1 MTAVMRL
8 EDVTL
13 EYPVPRQYRKEDI
26 QPSGVRNIS
35 LEVIQGEVLG
45 IIGRNGSGKSTLLKM
60 MAGVFPPDSG
70 VIATRG
76 SVSLLAGVGVGFHK
90 ELTGRENA
98 YLYGALMGRTT
109 EQIDGL
115 IEEIQ
120 SFAELDHHFDRP
132 IRTFSSGMKSRL
144 GISVATAFKPD
155 LLLIDEVL
163 GVGDASFRKKSE
175 KRVKDMISESGTVV
189 IVSHSLG
196 MLKTICDRIVVLDSG
211 SVLHEGD
218 VESGL
223 ELYANGQK
231 AKATMGI
238 QDN

>member
-1 MTAVMRL
+1 MSIVMRL
-8 EDVTL
+8 DGITL

-26 QPSGVRNIS
+26 QSSGVRKIS
-35 LEVIQGEVLG
+35 LEVKQGEVLG
-45 IIGRNGSGKSTLLKM
+45 IVGRNGSGKSTLLKI

-70 VIATRG
+70 IISSRG

-98 YLYGALMGRTT
+98 YLYGALMGRTQT
-109 EQIDGL
+109 QIDEL
-115 IEEIQ
+115 IDEIR
-120 SFAELDHHFDRP
+120 SFAELEHHFDRP
-132 IRTFSSGMKSRL
+132 IRTYSSGMKSRL

-175 KRVKDMISESGTVV
+175 ERVKEMIAESGTVV

-196 MLKTICDRIVVLDSG
+196 LLSSICSRIILLENGSIVSSGEPKQTLNDYSSLLKLD
-211 SVLHEGD
+211 
-218 VESGL
+218 
-223 ELYANGQK
+223 
-231 AKATMGI
+231 
-238 QDN
+238 

>member
-1 MTAVMRL
+1 MTVVMFL

-13 EYPVPRQYRKEDI
+13 EYPVPRQYRKENV
-26 QPSGVRNIS
+26 QSSGIRNVS
-35 LEVIQGEVLG
+35 LKVKQSEVLG

-70 VIATRG
+70 AISTRG

-109 EQIDGL
+109 EQIDVL
-115 IEEIQ
+115 IGEIQ

-132 IRTFSSGMKSRL
+132 IRTYSSGMKSRL

-163 GVGDASFRKKSE
+163 GVGDVSFRKKSE
-175 KRVKDMISESGTVV
+175 GRVKEMIAQSGTVV

-196 MLKTICDRIVVLDSG
+196 LLKNMCTRIMVVDDG
-211 SVLHEGD
+211 KIVFDGNPTD
-218 VESGL
+218 
-223 ELYANGQK
+223 
-231 AKATMGI
+231 GI
-238 QDN
+238 QEYKTLMKLD

>member
-1 MTAVMRL
+1 MTVVMHL
-8 EDVTL
+8 EDITL
-13 EYPVPRQYRKEDI
+13 SYPIDRRYRKENI

-35 LEVIQGEVLG
+35 LKVEQSEVLG

-70 VIATRG
+70 NISTRG
-76 SVSLLAGVGVGFHK
+76 SVSLLAGVGVGFNK

-98 YLYGALMGRTT
+98 YLYGALMGRTKT
-109 EQIDGL
+109 QIDDL

-120 SFAELDHHFDRP
+120 DFAEISHHFDRP
-132 IRTFSSGMKSRL
+132 MRTYSSGMKARL

-175 KRVKDMISESGTVV
+175 ERVKDLIASSGSVV
-189 IVSHSLG
+189 MVSHSMGL
-196 MLKTICDRIVVLDSG
+196 LAKICTRIIVLDDG
-211 SVLHEGD
+211 NIKFQGEPK
-218 VESGL
+218 
-223 ELYANGQK
+223 K
-231 AKATMGI
+231 AIEHYNKLLS
-238 QDN
+238 

>member
-1 MTAVMRL
+1 MSTVMRL
-8 EDVTL
+8 EDITL
-13 EYPVPRQYRKEDI
+13 EYPVPRQYRKENV

-35 LEVIQGEVLG
+35 LEVNQGEVLG

-70 VIATRG
+70 TISTRG

-98 YLYGALMGRTT
+98 YLYGALMGRTQT
-109 EQIDGL
+109 QIDEL
-115 IEEIQ
+115 IDEIR
-120 SFAELDHHFDRP
+120 SFAELEHHFDRP
-132 IRTFSSGMKSRL
+132 IRTYSSGMKSRL

-175 KRVKDMISESGTVV
+175 ERVKEMIAESGTVV

-196 MLKTICDRIVVLDSG
+196 LLSSICSRIILLENGSIVSSGDPNETLKNYSSLLKLD
-211 SVLHEGD
+211 
-218 VESGL
+218 
-223 ELYANGQK
+223 
-231 AKATMGI
+231 
-238 QDN
+238 

>member
-1 MTAVMRL
+1 
-8 EDVTL
+8 
-13 EYPVPRQYRKEDI
+13 
-26 QPSGVRNIS
+26 
-35 LEVIQGEVLG
+35 
-45 IIGRNGSGKSTLLKM
+45 
-60 MAGVFPPDSG
+60 
-70 VIATRG
+70 
-76 SVSLLAGVGVGFHK
+76 
-90 ELTGRENA
+90 
-98 YLYGALMGRTT
+98 MGRTT

-132 IRTFSSGMKSRL
+132 IRTYSSGMKSRL

-196 MLKTICDRIVVLDSG
+196 MLKTICDRIIVLDSG
-211 SVLHEGD
+211 SVLHKGD

-223 ELYANGQK
+223 ELYARGIKTQMIESLILSVNSNVNK
-231 AKATMGI
+231 RYPTMFDLKIILFPIDDTG
-238 QDN
+238 DLRECC

>member
-1 MTAVMRL
+1 MTVVMRL

-35 LEVIQGEVLG
+35 LEVNQGEVLG

-70 VIATRG
+70 TIATRG

-132 IRTFSSGMKSRL
+132 IRTYSSGMKSRL

-155 LLLIDEVL
+155 LLLIGEVL

-196 MLKTICDRIVVLDSG
+196 MLKTICDRIIVLDSG

-223 ELYANGQK
+223 EIYANGQK
-231 AKATMGI
+231 DTN
-238 QDN
+238 D

>member
-1 MTAVMRL
+1 
-8 EDVTL
+8 
-13 EYPVPRQYRKEDI
+13 
-26 QPSGVRNIS
+26 
-35 LEVIQGEVLG
+35 VLG

-60 MAGVFPPDSG
+60 MAGVFPPNSG
-70 VIATRG
+70 TIAAKG

-120 SFAELDHHFDRP
+120 AFAELNHHFDRP
-132 IRTFSSGMKSRL
+132 IRTYSSGMKSRL

-196 MLKTICDRIVVLDSG
+196 MLNKICNRLVWIDDGDMKQIGNPEDIISKYSKDSMN
-211 SVLHEGD
+211 D
-218 VESGL
+218 
-223 ELYANGQK
+223 
-231 AKATMGI
+231 
-238 QDN
+238 D

>member
-1 MTAVMRL
+1 MSTVMRL
-8 EDVTL
+8 DDITL
-13 EYPVPRQYRKEDI
+13 EYPVPRQYRKEDV

-35 LEVIQGEVLG
+35 LEINQGEVLG

-70 VIATRG
+70 TIATRG
-76 SVSLLAGVGVGFHK
+76 IVSLLAGVGVGFHK

-109 EQIDGL
+109 EQIDEL

-132 IRTFSSGMKSRL
+132 IRTYSSGMKSRL

-175 KRVKDMISESGTVV
+175 ERVKEMIAESGTVV

-196 MLKTICDRIVVLDSG
+196 MLKKICDKIVWIDQGCIKKIGEPEEILKQYNQETTG
-211 SVLHEGD
+211 AE
-218 VESGL
+218 
-223 ELYANGQK
+223 
-231 AKATMGI
+231 
-238 QDN
+238 

>member
-1 MTAVMRL
+1 MTVVMRL

-35 LEVIQGEVLG
+35 LEVNEGEVLG

-70 VIATRG
+70 TIATRG

-109 EQIDGL
+109 EQIDRL

-120 SFAELDHHFDRP
+120 AFAELDHHFDRP
-132 IRTFSSGMKSRL
+132 IRTYSSGMKSRL

-196 MLKTICDRIVVLDSG
+196 MLKTICDRIIVLDSG

-223 ELYANGQK
+223 EIYADGQK
-231 AKATMGI
+231 GKN
-238 QDN
+238 D

>member
-1 MTAVMRL
+1 MSTVMRL
-8 EDVTL
+8 EDITL
-13 EYPVPRQYRKEDI
+13 EYPVPRQYRKEDV

-35 LEVIQGEVLG
+35 LEVNQGEVLG

-70 VIATRG
+70 TISTRG

-98 YLYGALMGRTT
+98 YLYGALMGRET
-109 EQIDGL
+109 EQIDDL

-132 IRTFSSGMKSRL
+132 IRTYSSGMKSRL

-175 KRVKDMISESGTVV
+175 ERVKEMIAESGTVV

-196 MLKTICDRIVVLDSG
+196 MLKSICNRIIVLDGG

-218 VESGL
+218 VGL
-223 ELYANGQK
+223 GLDLYVNGQK
-231 AKATMGI
+231 DTNG
-238 QDN
+238 

>member
-1 MTAVMRL
+1 MSVVMRL

-26 QPSGVRNIS
+26 TPSGIRNVS
-35 LEVIQGEVLG
+35 LDIQQGEVIG
-45 IIGRNGSGKSTLLKM
+45 IIGQNGSGKSTLLKL

-70 VIATRG
+70 SIYTRG

-98 YLYGALMGRTT
+98 YLYGALMGRTK
-109 EQIDGL
+109 EQIDAL
-115 IEEIQ
+115 IDEIQ
-120 SFAELDHHFDRP
+120 SFAELKHHFDRP
-132 IRTFSSGMKSRL
+132 IRTYSSGMKSRL

-196 MLKTICDRIVVLDSG
+196 MLKSICNRIIVLESG
-211 SVLHEGD
+211 SVLHEGN
-218 VESGL
+218 VEVGL
-223 ELYANGQK
+223 ELYVNGEK
-231 AKATMGI
+231 NPT
-238 QDN
+238 D